1 MIGWKKAVGGGG
13 VVEGWRATKKSFREH
28 ASRLA
33 FLVLIFKSD
42 LQNHFEQPNL
52 HRRIPWVNIFI
63 YSFYYIL

>member
-13 VVEGWRATKKSFREH
+13 GGKGWRATKKSFREH

-33 FLVLIFKSD
+33 FLVLIFKSN

-52 HRRIPWVNIFI
+52 HRPIPWVNIFI

>member
-13 VVEGWRATKKSFREH
+13 EGGRATKKSFREH

-33 FLVLIFKSD
+33 FLVLIFKSN

-52 HRRIPWVNIFI
+52 HRPIPWVNIFI